1 MARPVKTPLSPDQR
15 VEIAKVA
22 EALFAE
28 RGFDG
33 ASIRDIAQ
41 QVGSTKALVY
51 HYYHSK
57 EKLYLS
63 LLEAAVSEVVTKVEE
78 VAAGKDEPEEKVR
91 QVVRVFLDFYHAHPQ
106 RFHMVQRAIDEHG
119 VAAATSAERWFSR
132 VHLALHTIAVEGR
145 RRGQFKRQ
153 PPQMVPFVVMG
164 LIIHALRSH
173 HLQERVHANFAGTY
187 PLDGLAELILALL
200 QAEAV
205 GKKSRELT
213 VGRRQRAGRRR
224 APRRLLAGS

>member
-15 VEIAKVA
+15 GEIAKVA
-22 EALFAE
+22 ETLFAE

-33 ASIRDIAQ
+33 TSIRDIAQ

-57 EKLYLS
+57 EELYLS

-78 VAAGKDEPEEKVR
+78 VAARKEEPAEKVR
-91 QVVRVFLDFYHAHPQ
+91 EVVRVFLDFYRAHPH
-106 RFHMVQRAIDEHG
+106 RFHMVQRAIDEYG
-119 VAAATSAERWFSR
+119 EAAATLAERWFSR
-132 VHLALHTIAVEGR
+132 AHRALDTIAAEGK

-173 HLQERVHANFAGTY
+173 QLQERVHANLAGTY
-187 PLDGLAELILALL
+187 PLAGLAELILTLL
-200 QAEAV
+200 KAEAA
-205 GKKSRELT
+205 GKNSREPT
-213 VGRRQRAGRRR
+213 VARPQRSGRRR
-224 APRRLLAGS
+224 ALRQPSPGS